1 MKKLLILLFSILI
14 SLNSYAGIGDI
25 YFCEE
30 KEINIADYKAQFILN
45 WNENSMTGS
54 NALKEGSVDTSDT
67 VPFLIHKNNYFVTI
81 KPYREGQIIETFDG
95 ETYTSHYVKDSWTF
109 ISEYSCE
116 KFKVQPKKD

>member
-45 WNENSMTGS
+45 WNENSMT
-54 NALKEGSVDTSDT
+54 NKDIVEEGSVDSSDT

-81 KPYREGQIIETFDG
+81 KPYREGQLIETFDG
-95 ETYTSHYVKDSWTF
+95 ETYTSNYVEDSWTF
-109 ISEYSCE
+109 ISDYSCE
-116 KFKVQPKKD
+116 KF